1 MLITVHAR
9 AHPQAFS
16 QILLC
21 HVDVGQALKKKKK
34 KEKKKKAS
42 KSIDERGSLCFIC
55 QNKRFS
61 MVI

>member
-21 HVDVGQALKKKKK
+21 HVDVGQAFKKKKK
-34 KEKKKKAS
+34 GKPLRASMKEDPYVSFVRTK
-42 KSIDERGSLCFIC
+42 DF
-55 QNKRFS
+55 QW
-61 MVI
+61 

>member
-21 HVDVGQALKKKKK
+21 HVDVGQALKKKKGK
-34 KEKKKKAS
+34 GKE
-42 KSIDERGSLCFIC
+42 EESL
-55 QNKRFS
+55 
-61 MVI
+61 